1 MIETPDMS
9 LELKQRIEES
19 IPDAEIEVVPGS
31 GRHYEISVVSASFEG
46 LSLVKR
52 QQRVYA
58 AITDLMGGDNAPVH
72 AIDRLQTRSPT

>member
-9 LELKQRIEES
+9 SELKQRIEES
-19 IPDAEIEVVPGS
+19 IPDAEIEVVHGS

-72 AIDRLQTRSPT
+72 AIDRLQTRSP

>member
-1 MIETPDMS
+1 MNETPDMS
-9 LELKQRIEES
+9 SEMKQRIERS
-19 IPDAEIEVVPGS
+19 ILDAKVEVVPRS

-52 QQRVYA
+52 QQQVYA

-72 AIDRLQTRSPT
+72 AIDRLQTRSS

>member
-19 IPDAEIEVVPGS
+19 FPDAEIEVVHGS

-52 QQRVYA
+52 QQRGYA

-72 AIDRLQTRSPT
+72 AIDRLQTRSP